1 MMKYDLGKNEFKNWI
16 VSEIK
21 FEEKYI
27 GKTEAIF
34 ALGNGYI
41 GLRSANEER
50 YLNEK
55 RDLFISGTFNKANKN
70 EVTELPNVADVTEIE
85 IFINGKH
92 LMLNASNNKEYVKY
106 LNLKTGELNR
116 TFVYLDEEGNKYS
129 LKFNRF
135 VAQDRLHV
143 IVNRVEVTPLSKT
156 ANIRFI
162 SGINGQVTNTGSQHF
177 NEGEKRVYEY
187 KYIQMLQETS
197 ESCITFIQNSAHNI
211 YINGDKIEEKPELS
225 IDRRKVTISNN
236 YDLTQGQTLVIEKFS
251 NIYTTRDIT
260 SENLTIEQIRDAS
273 LDEIKEISNMSYEIL
288 FNSNKEVWSSYW
300 NDQNIVI
307 EGNDY
312 DQLAIRFAQY
322 HLKVMTPS
330 HDNRC
335 GIAAKGLSG
344 EGYKGHSFWD
354 TEIFILPFYT
364 YSKPEIARKLLEY
377 RYLSIGGARKKA
389 KDNGYEGA
397 MYPWES
403 AWLEDGEVTPV
414 WGAVDI
420 VTGKSTKIWSGFI
433 EQHITSDITFAIWQY
448 YMVTNDEDFM
458 EKYGYEIMFDTAI
471 FWASRLEWD
480 EIKQRYHI
488 NEIIGPDEYKEHVDN
503 DAFTNWLA
511 YWTIETAINYYNKLK
526 ESDSE
531 VIRKLESK
539 LSLQNAM
546 ENWTT
551 KLPKIYLPEPR
562 DLDNVIPQNDT
573 FLSLED
579 IDLTKYKNQEHI
591 GSMFKDYNLDQV
603 NKIQVVKQADVVMLL
618 YLLEHKFSKEV
629 KKANYDYYE
638 KRTLHDSSLSLSTHS
653 ILASDIDEKDLAY
666 KLFQE
671 ATKIDLGENMK
682 TSDHGIHAASLGGL
696 WQIVV
701 NGFGGL
707 RMVGGNLRINPKLP
721 ENWSRLSFSFM
732 WKGNKLD
739 IELTKEGIKIEVK
752 DEMLEEIEILV
763 YDKKYVL
770 NQILKIKF

>member
-85 IFINGKH
+85 VFINGNH

-143 IVNRVEVTPLSKT
+143 IVNRVEITPLSKT

-471 FWASRLEWD
+471 FWASRLERD

-488 NEIIGPDEYKEHVDN
+488 NEVIGPDEYKEHVDN

-701 NGFGGL
+701 NGFGGV

>member
-143 IVNRVEVTPLSKT
+143 IVNRVEITPLSKT

-251 NIYTTRDIT
+251 NIYTTRDTT

-288 FNSNKEVWSSYW
+288 FNSNKEVWSNYW

-471 FWASRLEWD
+471 FWASRLERD

-488 NEIIGPDEYKEHVDN
+488 NEVIGPDEYKEHVDN

-763 YDKKYVL
+763 YDTKYVL

>member
-116 TFVYLDEEGNKYS
+116 TFVYLDEEGNEYS

-143 IVNRVEVTPLSKT
+143 IVNRVEITPLSKT

-251 NIYTTRDIT
+251 NIYTTRDTT

-488 NEIIGPDEYKEHVDN
+488 NEVIGPDEYKEHVDN

-701 NGFGGL
+701 NGFGGV

>member
-85 IFINGKH
+85 ILINGKH

-116 TFVYLDEEGNKYS
+116 TFVYLDEEGNEYS

-143 IVNRVEVTPLSKT
+143 IVNRVEITPLSKT

-251 NIYTTRDIT
+251 NIYTTRDTT

-288 FNSNKEVWSSYW
+288 FNSNKEVWSNYW

-488 NEIIGPDEYKEHVDN
+488 NEVIGPDEYKEHVDN

-526 ESDSE
+526 ESNSE

-539 LSLQNAM
+539 LSLQNVM
-546 ENWTT
+546 ENWTS

-701 NGFGGL
+701 NGFGGV

-763 YDKKYVL
+763 YDTKYVL

>member
-143 IVNRVEVTPLSKT
+143 IVNRVEITPLSKT

-488 NEIIGPDEYKEHVDN
+488 NEVIGPDEYKEHVDN

-701 NGFGGL
+701 NGFGGV

>member
-85 IFINGKH
+85 ILINGKH

-116 TFVYLDEEGNKYS
+116 TFVYLDEEGNEYS

-143 IVNRVEVTPLSKT
+143 IVNRVEITPLSKT

-288 FNSNKEVWSSYW
+288 FNSNKEVWSNYW

-471 FWASRLEWD
+471 FWASRLERD

-488 NEIIGPDEYKEHVDN
+488 NEVIGPDEYKEHVDN

-701 NGFGGL
+701 NGFGGV

>member
-143 IVNRVEVTPLSKT
+143 IVNRVEITPLSKT

-488 NEIIGPDEYKEHVDN
+488 NEVIGPDEYKEHVDN

>member
-143 IVNRVEVTPLSKT
+143 IVNRVEITPLSKT

-251 NIYTTRDIT
+251 NIYTTRDTT

-701 NGFGGL
+701 NGFGGV

-763 YDKKYVL
+763 YDTKYVL

>member
-251 NIYTTRDIT
+251 NIYTTRDTT

-488 NEIIGPDEYKEHVDN
+488 NEVIGPDEYKEHVDN

-763 YDKKYVL
+763 YDTKYVL

>member
-116 TFVYLDEEGNKYS
+116 TFVYLDEEGNEYS

-143 IVNRVEVTPLSKT
+143 IVNRVEITPLSKT

-488 NEIIGPDEYKEHVDN
+488 NEVIGPDEYKEHVDN

-763 YDKKYVL
+763 YDTKYVL

>member
-1 MMKYDLGKNEFKNWI
+1 MKYDLGKNEFKNWI

-85 IFINGKH
+85 ILINGKH

-116 TFVYLDEEGNKYS
+116 TFVYLDEEGNEYS

-143 IVNRVEVTPLSKT
+143 IVNRVEITPLSKT

-471 FWASRLEWD
+471 FWASRLERD

-488 NEIIGPDEYKEHVDN
+488 NEVIGPDEYKEHVDN

-701 NGFGGL
+701 NGFGGV

>member
-85 IFINGKH
+85 ILINGKH

-116 TFVYLDEEGNKYS
+116 TFVYLDEEGNEYS

-143 IVNRVEVTPLSKT
+143 IVNRVEITPLSKT

-251 NIYTTRDIT
+251 NIYTTRDTT

-288 FNSNKEVWSSYW
+288 FNSNKEVWSNYW

-488 NEIIGPDEYKEHVDN
+488 NEVIGPDEYKEHVDN

-701 NGFGGL
+701 NGFGGV

>member
-143 IVNRVEVTPLSKT
+143 IVNRVEITPLSKT

-251 NIYTTRDIT
+251 NIYTTRDTT

-471 FWASRLEWD
+471 FWASRLERD

-488 NEIIGPDEYKEHVDN
+488 NEVIGPDEYKEHVDN

-701 NGFGGL
+701 NGFGGV

-721 ENWSRLSFSFM
+721 ENWSRLTFSFM

-739 IELTKEGIKIEVK
+739 IELTKEGMKIEVK
-752 DEMLEEIEILV
+752 NEVLEEIEILV

>member
-116 TFVYLDEEGNKYS
+116 TFVYLDEEGNEYS

-143 IVNRVEVTPLSKT
+143 IVNRVEITPLSKT

-251 NIYTTRDIT
+251 NIYTTRDTT

-288 FNSNKEVWSSYW
+288 FNSNKEVWSNYW

-471 FWASRLEWD
+471 FWASRLERD

-488 NEIIGPDEYKEHVDN
+488 NEVIGPDEYKEHVDN

>member
-143 IVNRVEVTPLSKT
+143 IVNRVEITPLSKT

-251 NIYTTRDIT
+251 NIYTTRDTT
-260 SENLTIEQIRDAS
+260 SENLTIEQIRDTS

-471 FWASRLEWD
+471 FWASRLERD

-488 NEIIGPDEYKEHVDN
+488 NEVIGPDEYKEHVDN

-701 NGFGGL
+701 NGFGGV

>member
-143 IVNRVEVTPLSKT
+143 IVNRVEITPLSKT

-288 FNSNKEVWSSYW
+288 FNSNKEVWSNYW

-488 NEIIGPDEYKEHVDN
+488 NEVIGPDEYKEHVDN

-526 ESDSE
+526 ESNSE

-701 NGFGGL
+701 NGFGGV

-763 YDKKYVL
+763 YDTKYVL

>member
-85 IFINGKH
+85 ILINGKH

-116 TFVYLDEEGNKYS
+116 TFVYLDEEGNEYS

-143 IVNRVEVTPLSKT
+143 IVNRVEITPLSKT

-488 NEIIGPDEYKEHVDN
+488 NEVIGPDEYKEHVDN

-701 NGFGGL
+701 NGFGGV

>member
-143 IVNRVEVTPLSKT
+143 IVNRVEITPLSKT

-471 FWASRLEWD
+471 FWASRLERD

-488 NEIIGPDEYKEHVDN
+488 NEVIGPDEYKEHVDN
-503 DAFTNWLA
+503 DAFTNCLA

-701 NGFGGL
+701 NGFGGV

-721 ENWSRLSFSFM
+721 ENWSRLTFSFM

>member
-143 IVNRVEVTPLSKT
+143 IVNRVEITPLSKT

-251 NIYTTRDIT
+251 NIYTTRDTT

-488 NEIIGPDEYKEHVDN
+488 NEVIGPDEYKEHVDN

-701 NGFGGL
+701 NGFGGV

-763 YDKKYVL
+763 YDTKYVL

>member
-85 IFINGKH
+85 ILINGKH

-116 TFVYLDEEGNKYS
+116 TFVYLDEEGNEYS

-143 IVNRVEVTPLSKT
+143 IVNRVEITPLSKT

-288 FNSNKEVWSSYW
+288 FNSNKEVWSNYW

-471 FWASRLEWD
+471 FWASRLEWG

-488 NEIIGPDEYKEHVDN
+488 NEVIGPDEYKEHVDN

-539 LSLQNAM
+539 LSLQNVM

-721 ENWSRLSFSFM
+721 ENWSRFTFSFM
-732 WKGNKLD
+732 WRGNKLD

>member
-143 IVNRVEVTPLSKT
+143 IVNRVEITPLSKT

-251 NIYTTRDIT
+251 NIYTTRDTT

-471 FWASRLEWD
+471 FWTSRLEWD

-488 NEIIGPDEYKEHVDN
+488 NEVIGPDEYKEHVDN

-701 NGFGGL
+701 NGFGGV

>member
-143 IVNRVEVTPLSKT
+143 IVNRVEITPLSKT

-251 NIYTTRDIT
+251 NIYTTRDTT

-288 FNSNKEVWSSYW
+288 FNSNKEVWSNYW

-471 FWASRLEWD
+471 FWASRLERD

-488 NEIIGPDEYKEHVDN
+488 NEVIGPDEYKEHVDN

-539 LSLQNAM
+539 LSLQNVM
-546 ENWTT
+546 ENWTS

-701 NGFGGL
+701 NGFGGV

>member
-143 IVNRVEVTPLSKT
+143 IVNRVEITPLSKT

-251 NIYTTRDIT
+251 NIYTTRDTT

-488 NEIIGPDEYKEHVDN
+488 NEVIGPDEYKEHVDN

-701 NGFGGL
+701 NGFGGV

-721 ENWSRLSFSFM
+721 ENWSRLTFSFM

>member
-85 IFINGKH
+85 ILINGKH

-116 TFVYLDEEGNKYS
+116 TFVYLDEEGNEYS

-143 IVNRVEVTPLSKT
+143 IVNRVEITPLSKT

-251 NIYTTRDIT
+251 NIYTTRDTT

-488 NEIIGPDEYKEHVDN
+488 NEVIGPDEYKEHVDN

-526 ESDSE
+526 ESNSE

-539 LSLQNAM
+539 LSLQNVM
-546 ENWTT
+546 ENWTS

-701 NGFGGL
+701 NGFGGV

>member
-143 IVNRVEVTPLSKT
+143 IVNRVEITPLSKT

-251 NIYTTRDIT
+251 NIYTTRDTT

-471 FWASRLEWD
+471 FWASRLERD

-488 NEIIGPDEYKEHVDN
+488 NEVIGPDEYKEHVDN

-629 KKANYDYYE
+629 KV
-638 KRTLHDSSLSLSTHS
+638 LC
-653 ILASDIDEKDLAY
+653 
-666 KLFQE
+666 Q
-671 ATKIDLGENMK
+671 
-682 TSDHGIHAASLGGL
+682 LGGSKS
-696 WQIVV
+696 
-701 NGFGGL
+701 NS
-707 RMVGGNLRINPKLP
+707 KHY
-721 ENWSRLSFSFM
+721 
-732 WKGNKLD
+732 
-739 IELTKEGIKIEVK
+739 
-752 DEMLEEIEILV
+752 EIR
-763 YDKKYVL
+763 
-770 NQILKIKF
+770 N

>member
-55 RDLFISGTFNKANKN
+55 RDLFISGTFNKANEN

-116 TFVYLDEEGNKYS
+116 TFVYLDEEGNEYS

-143 IVNRVEVTPLSKT
+143 IVNRVEITPLSKT

-251 NIYTTRDIT
+251 NIYTTRDTT

-471 FWASRLEWD
+471 FWASRLERD

-488 NEIIGPDEYKEHVDN
+488 NEVIGPDEYKEHVDN

-701 NGFGGL
+701 NGFGGV

>member
-85 IFINGKH
+85 ILINGKH

-116 TFVYLDEEGNKYS
+116 TFVYLDEEGNEYS

-143 IVNRVEVTPLSKT
+143 IVNRVEITPLSKT

-471 FWASRLEWD
+471 FWASRLERD

-488 NEIIGPDEYKEHVDN
+488 NEVIGPDEYKEHVDN

-526 ESDSE
+526 ESNSE

-701 NGFGGL
+701 NGFGGV

-763 YDKKYVL
+763 YDTKYVL

>member
-143 IVNRVEVTPLSKT
+143 IVNRVEITPLSKT

-488 NEIIGPDEYKEHVDN
+488 NEVIGPDEYKEHVDN

-701 NGFGGL
+701 NGFGGV

-721 ENWSRLSFSFM
+721 ENWSRLTFSFM

>member
-143 IVNRVEVTPLSKT
+143 IVNRVEITPLSKT

-251 NIYTTRDIT
+251 NIYTTRDTT

-471 FWASRLEWD
+471 FWASRLERD

-488 NEIIGPDEYKEHVDN
+488 NEVIGPDEYKEHVDN

-701 NGFGGL
+701 NGFGGV

-763 YDKKYVL
+763 YDTKYVL

>member
-143 IVNRVEVTPLSKT
+143 IVNRVEITPLSKT

-251 NIYTTRDIT
+251 NIYTTRDTT

-288 FNSNKEVWSSYW
+288 FNSNKEVWSNYW

-471 FWASRLEWD
+471 FWASRLERD

-488 NEIIGPDEYKEHVDN
+488 NEVIGPDEYKEHVDN

-526 ESDSE
+526 ESNSE

-763 YDKKYVL
+763 YDTKYVL

>member
-85 IFINGKH
+85 ILINGKH

-116 TFVYLDEEGNKYS
+116 TFVYLDEEGNEYS

-143 IVNRVEVTPLSKT
+143 IVNRVEITPLSKT

-488 NEIIGPDEYKEHVDN
+488 NEVIGPDEYKEHVDN

>member
-251 NIYTTRDIT
+251 NIYTTRDTT

-701 NGFGGL
+701 NGFGGV

>member
-116 TFVYLDEEGNKYS
+116 TFVYLDEEGNEYS

-143 IVNRVEVTPLSKT
+143 IVNRVEITPLSKT

-288 FNSNKEVWSSYW
+288 FNSNKEVWSNYW

-488 NEIIGPDEYKEHVDN
+488 NEVIGPDEYKEHVDN

-526 ESDSE
+526 ESNSE

>member
-85 IFINGKH
+85 ILINGKH

-116 TFVYLDEEGNKYS
+116 TFVYLDEEGNEYS

-143 IVNRVEVTPLSKT
+143 IVNRVEITPLSKT

-288 FNSNKEVWSSYW
+288 FNSNKEVWSNYW

-488 NEIIGPDEYKEHVDN
+488 NEVIGPDEYKEHVDN

>member
-85 IFINGKH
+85 ILINGKH

-143 IVNRVEVTPLSKT
+143 IVNRVEITPLSKT

-288 FNSNKEVWSSYW
+288 FNSNKEVWSNYW

-488 NEIIGPDEYKEHVDN
+488 NEVIGPDEYKEHVDN

-526 ESDSE
+526 ESNSE

-701 NGFGGL
+701 NGFGGV